1 MRVLKLSLLGLAAFL
16 VALVAL
22 FPAAPIVDRLR
33 PSLGP
38 VALEGVSG
46 RAFSGRVARARSTDD
61 LLPLELSDVTWR
73 LAPGALPG
81 GGGAHV
87 GFAGYG
93 GTGEGLVRRTWGGDL
108 LVENFRLTG
117 VSAKALEPLLPAPI
131 AAFDGR
137 IEAEIPELAIVDG
150 LLARLA
156 GRFVWIGA
164 VLERPVGV
172 RFGDVEITVAPESA
186 ELHAGTIEAGGG
198 DVAASG
204 SFTLAPNGDYTLDLV
219 ATPSGEAPAAVR
231 ETLGRV
237 ARPDSQG
244 RYRIRQ
250 SGNVNRL
257 M

>member
-1 MRVLKLSLLGLAAFL
+1 MRILRLALLGLGAFL

-22 FPAAPIVDRLR
+22 FPAAPIVDRIR
-33 PSLGP
+33 PELGP

-46 RAFSGRVARARSTDD
+46 SALSGRVARARSTDD
-61 LLPLELSDVTWR
+61 LLPLEFTDVTWR
-73 LAPGALPG
+73 IAPGAIPG
-81 GGGAHV
+81 GGGARI
-87 GFAGYG
+87 GFEGYG

-108 LVENFRLTG
+108 LVEDFRMDAR
-117 VSAKALEPLLPAPI
+117 AKALEPLLPVPI

-156 GRFVWIGA
+156 GRFVWTDA
-164 VLERPVGV
+164 LLERPARV
-172 RFGDVEITVAPESA
+172 RFGDVEITVAPESE
-186 ELHAGTIEAGGG
+186 ELHTGTIEAGGG

-204 SFTLAPNGDYTLDLV
+204 SFTLAPNGDYTLDVL
-219 ATPSGEAPAAVR
+219 ATPADSAPAAVLD
-231 ETLGRV
+231 TLRRV
-237 ARPDSQG
+237 ARADDRG
-244 RYRIRQ
+244 RYRIQQ